1 MGLTLQSLFS
11 PLNIRKI
18 KQFEMHLLIKKT
30 YFPLE
35 LDKTYK

>member
-1 MGLTLQSLFS
+1 MGLTLQIS
-11 PLNIRKI
+11 PLDNIRKI